1 MLTRRAARPRRA
13 AVALLALALT
23 TGLVLVGTAGSAPA
37 STGLQKVDAGV
48 LRAVQGGR
56 TTSYW
61 ALLKQKAD
69 LTGASS
75 ITNWGARGWFVYNR
89 LTQVANSSQKGLRA
103 LLTARGARFTA
114 FYIINAI
121 RITSGGATLSAVAA
135 RSEVAKIV
143 PTWTVHIV
151 DGTSGTTT
159 SAGSIKTIEWNIQRI
174 NAPQVWTTYNDRG
187 EAATVANVDTG
198 VQWNHPALIKQ
209 YRALHT
215 AVKTLTPNFN
225 YNWWDPSH
233 ICPNP
238 SPCDN
243 VAHGTH
249 TMGTMVGDDGGANQ
263 IGVAPRAQWFAAKG
277 CESNSCSDFALMSS
291 GQFILAPTNL
301 QGMNPRPE
309 LRPDVVNNSWGG
321 GHGDPFYQSVVQA
334 WVAAGIFPAFANGNS
349 GPGCGSANSPGDYPE
364 SYSAGAFDINNNI
377 ASFSSRG
384 PGGFGN
390 NIKPNVSGP
399 GVNVRSSIP
408 TNNYANFSGT
418 SMATPHLAGTV
429 ALIVSGAP
437 SFKGD
442 VAGIESIIDQTAIN
456 VSNLTCGGTA
466 AFNNVWGHGRL
477 DAFAAVTKA
486 KGLNAQEARKAA

>member
-1 MLTRRAARPRRA
+1 MSTHVAARPRRA

-37 STGLQKVDAGV
+37 STGLQKVDARV

-56 TTSYW
+56 TASYW
-61 ALLKQKAD
+61 ALLTQKAD

-75 ITNWGARGWFVYNR
+75 IQGWGARGWFVYNR

-121 RITSGGATLSAVAA
+121 RITSGAATLNAVAA
-135 RSEVAKIV
+135 RSEVARIV

-174 NAPQVWTTYNDRG
+174 NAPQVWSTYNDRG
-187 EAATVANVDTG
+187 EAATVANIDTG
-198 VQWNHPALIKQ
+198 VQWNHPALINQ

-215 AVKTLTPNFN
+215 AAKTLTPNFN

-309 LRPDVVNNSWGG
+309 LRPDVVSNSWGTG
-321 GHGDPFYQSVVQA
+321 NGSDTFYQDTVRA
-334 WVAAGIFPAFANGNS
+334 WVAAGIFPVFSVGAE
-349 GPGCGSANSPGDYPE
+349 GPGCGTVGAPASYLE
-364 SYSAGAFDINNNI
+364 SYGVGAFDMSNNI

-384 PGGFGN
+384 PSPLDG
-390 NIKPNVSGP
+390 IKPNVAAP
-399 GVNVRSSIP
+399 GVLVRSSVPPNDYMI
-408 TNNYANFSGT
+408 YSGT
-418 SMATPHLAGTV
+418 SMATPHVAGTV
-429 ALIVSGAP
+429 ALIISGAP
-437 SFKGD
+437 SFRGN
-442 VAGIESIIDQTAIN
+442 VAGLRTVIDQTAID
-456 VSNLTCGGTA
+456 VSNLTCGGTPGN
-466 AFNNVWGHGRL
+466 NNVWGEGRL

-486 KGLNAQEARKAA
+486 KGMQTQPRAT